1 MIIDDL
7 VNANKEIQKYLN
19 LAMML
24 RDYELRVS
32 IKDLMEYI
40 NMRLAS
46 R

>member
-1 MIIDDL
+1 
-7 VNANKEIQKYLN
+7 
-19 LAMML
+19 MML

-46 R
+46 RWVFLAYLLTA